1 MADLKTIITKSLKC
15 AWQAEL
21 MQRLNEV
28 ISIAKAALIDTQSH
42 DNPVL
47 LQSLIDGVERISLQ
61 VSSGTLMP
69 PDGQIS
75 LGIGR
80 FESDWVDDLGGSLSE
95 AVAAAEKHDRKGLRY
110 DITSFG
116 I

>member
-1 MADLKTIITKSLKC
+1 MLEIRIARCNMADRKTIIRKSLQS

-21 MQRLNEV
+21 MQRLNAV
-28 ISIAKAALIDTQSH
+28 ISMAQAALIDTQSH

-47 LQSLIDGVERISLQ
+47 LQSLIDGVQRISLQ
-61 VSSGTLMP
+61 VSGSTLTP

-80 FESDWVDDLGGSLSE
+80 YVSDWVDDLDGPLS
-95 AVAAAEKHDRKGLRY
+95 
-110 DITSFG
+110 
-116 I
+116 